1 MKILITGGSSF
12 TGYWFIKELAAR
24 GHAITAVVRGNR
36 DQYTGLRKDRI
47 EQVAQWAEIVWNCSF
62 GDDTFI
68 QLLDNGYDAVC
79 HHGAQ
84 VENYKS
90 PDFDVAAALHSNTF
104 HARAVF
110 ERLKSAGAGQ
120 FIVTGSVFEA
130 GEGLGN
136 PPLIAFSPY
145 GLSKTISWEVF
156 RYWSWKLSVPITK
169 FVIPNPFGP
178 YEEPRFCNFLIQTW
192 KKGEVPAINTPDY
205 IRDNIHADLL
215 ARYYALA
222 VESHHRA
229 HTGGSRH
236 HDQSGGSHDPARTI
250 GSGSPAVPKDGNNP
264 VTLIRCY
271 GPSGYIE
278 SQGAFATRFAAEMA
292 KRLPLRCEIRLNRQ
306 TAFDE
311 PLIRTNDAATDG
323 LIPGWNEQQAWDD
336 LAAYYHNHLLK

>member
-24 GHAITAVVRGNR
+24 GHAITAVVRGKE
-36 DQYTGLRKDRI
+36 DQYTGLRKARI
-47 EQVAQWAEIVWNCSF
+47 EQVAGWADIAWNCSF
-62 GDDTFI
+62 GDDTFM
-68 QLLDNGYDAVC
+68 QLLDNGYDTVC

-104 HARAVF
+104 QVRRVF
-110 ERLKSAGAGQ
+110 EKLKSAGTGK
-120 FIVTGSVFEA
+120 FVVTGSVFEA

-156 RYWSWKLSVPITK
+156 RYWSWKLSVPTIK

-178 YEEPRFCNFLIQTW
+178 FEEPRFCNYLVQSW

-215 ARYYALA
+215 ALHYALA
-222 VESHHRA
+222 VES
-229 HTGGSRH
+229 
-236 HDQSGGSHDPARTI
+236 
-250 GSGSPAVPKDGNNP
+250 P
-264 VTLIRCY
+264 VSQIERY

-278 SQGAFATRFAAEMA
+278 SQGAFATRFTTEMA
-292 KRLPLRCEIRLNRQ
+292 KRLPLNCAVRLNRQ

-311 PLIRTNDAATDG
+311 PLIRTNDATTGVA
-323 LIPGWNEQQAWDD
+323 IPNWNEQQAWDQ
-336 LAAYYHNHLLK
+336 LAAYYHTHLLK

>member
-24 GHAITAVVRGNR
+24 GHTITAVVRSNK
-36 DQYTGLRKDRI
+36 DQYTGLRKARI
-47 EQVAQWAEIVWNCSF
+47 EQVAQWSEIIWNCAF
-62 GDDTFI
+62 GDDSFL
-68 QLLDNGYDAVC
+68 QLLDKGYDAVC

-104 HARAVF
+104 HARKVF
-110 ERLKSAGAGQ
+110 ERLKSAGTGKLV
-120 FIVTGSVFEA
+120 VTGSVFEA

-156 RYWSWKLSVPITK
+156 RYWSWKLSFPITK

-178 YEEPRFCNFLIQTW
+178 YEEPRFCNYLVQTW

-215 ARYYALA
+215 ALHYALA
-222 VESHHRA
+222 VESPHHA
-229 HTGGSRH
+229 LAG
-236 HDQSGGSHDPARTI
+236 
-250 GSGSPAVPKDGNNP
+250 GSGSDAVAGNNP
-264 VTLIRCY
+264 ASLIERR

-292 KRLPLRCEIRLNRQ
+292 KRLPLNCAVRLNRQ
-306 TAFDE
+306 TTFDE
-311 PLIRTNDAATDG
+311 PLIRTNDATTG
-323 LIPGWNEQQAWDD
+323 VSIPDWNEQEAWDQ
-336 LAAYYHNHLLK
+336 LAAYYHTHLLK